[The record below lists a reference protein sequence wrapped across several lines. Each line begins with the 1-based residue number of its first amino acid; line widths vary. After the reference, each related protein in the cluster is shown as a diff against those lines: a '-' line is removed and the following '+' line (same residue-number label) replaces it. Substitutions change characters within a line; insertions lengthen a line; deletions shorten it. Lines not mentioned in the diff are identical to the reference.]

1 MGDTY
6 GTKYFEIRSRPGVDF
21 LESGVPDELEV
32 GEQSVSEAGE
42 RTVKEAGGRPL
53 EVTGGLPPLDGPGP
67 GRLPPSRVRGPPL
80 WLVVHKV

>member
-1 MGDTY
+1 MGGTY

-42 RTVKEAGGRPL
+42 RTVKEAGGQ
-53 EVTGGLPPLDGPGP
+53 EDYHHWMGPGQEDYHH
-67 GRLPPSRVRGPPL
+67 RG
-80 WLVVHKV
+80 